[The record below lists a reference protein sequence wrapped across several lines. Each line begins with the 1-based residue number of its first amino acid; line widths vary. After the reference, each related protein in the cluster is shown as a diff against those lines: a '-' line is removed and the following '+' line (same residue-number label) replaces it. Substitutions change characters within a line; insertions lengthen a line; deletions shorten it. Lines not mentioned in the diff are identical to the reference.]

1 MEQARVAGRGEYE
14 RDDMIVLPARMLV
27 EVKAEAYHLGELL
40 PCVLLLHKKPKKA
53 GTSYSNGLPQR
64 SL

>member
-1 MEQARVAGRGEYE
+1 MEQARVAGRIEYE

-40 PCVLLLHKKPKKA
+40 PCVLLLLLLSPARHLGQA
-53 GTSYSNGLPQR
+53 ALEELAT
-64 SL
+64 